1 MNKEICGIQSS
12 EKVTR
17 QSPVNQLF
25 DLKELGIKTRA
36 IEEILLQQ
44 CDNPTALRTAIK
56 GSFPQ
61 DGTGL
66 PFLTVRTSSVILKL
80 P

>member
-1 MNKEICGIQSS
+1 MSKEACGIQSS
-12 EKVTR
+12 ERVTR

-44 CDNPTALRTAIK
+44 FDNPTALSTAIK

-61 DGTGL
+61 NGISTAFPNRKD
-66 PFLTVRTSSVILKL
+66 I
-80 P
+80 